1 MRLFVAIDIP
11 EQLKQELSLLKI
23 HLKHARWTPPENMHV
38 TLKFIGE
45 IRGHQYQEI
54 VTLLEEME
62 HEPFI
67 MSPKS
72 VGYFGHRNMVKILW
86 AGFEPCPSLESL
98 ARKIRKVLGNFGED
112 NQSFHPHLTLARLD
126 NVPAEQIVPFLH
138 CYSMFSAASFPVE
151 SFSLYSS
158 IPTPRGSCYTKE
170 LQIDH

>member
-67 MSPKS
+67 MSPK
-72 VGYFGHRNMVKILW
+72 
-86 AGFEPCPSLESL
+86 A
-98 ARKIRKVLGNFGED
+98 
-112 NQSFHPHLTLARLD
+112 LD
-126 NVPAEQIVPFLH
+126 T
-138 CYSMFSAASFPVE
+138 S
-151 SFSLYSS
+151 
-158 IPTPRGSCYTKE
+158 T
-170 LQIDH
+170 